1 MNGDPTDGVAGR
13 DHREL
18 PRNAERAYFPSLI
31 STSSPPSNFIPLDG
45 RASHASEVSKS
56 VEINVRSWVAGGAR
70 QGVGGG
76 VGALLLSLS

>member
-18 PRNAERAYFPSLI
+18 PRNAERANFPSLI
-31 STSSPPSNFIPLDG
+31 SNSSPHFKFILSYG
-45 RASHASEVSKS
+45 GASYSSKVSKS
-56 VEINVRSWVAGGAR
+56 VEINVRSCVAGGAR